1 MPSKFFKATDNGIVV
16 TDKVILKKT
25 VTIAGVERPVNVQQN
40 IKFGFFAWEGAK
52 ALTLAVGD
60 ELPVTITDS
69 KIVDQEGN
77 ELDICWCN
85 PD

>member
-16 TDKVILKKT
+16 TDKTILKKT

-40 IKFGFFAWEGAK
+40 VKFGFFAWENAK
-52 ALTLAVGD
+52 ALTLQVGD
-60 ELPVTITDS
+60 ELPVTITNQ
-69 KIVDQEGN
+69 KIVDQSGN
-77 ELDICWCN
+77 EIDICWCN